1 MFANSTKSSHVV
13 DASTATF
20 EQEVLKSDVPVVVD
34 FWAPW
39 CGPCRMLGPV
49 LEQVAE
55 ERDGSVKVVKVNV
68 DKNPEMARRYNVSG
82 IPAVKV
88 FKKGKMVFETAG
100 AAPKPYWDQVID
112 QVVG

>member
-13 DASTATF
+13 DASTASF
-20 EQEVLKSDVPVVVD
+20 DQEVLKSDVPVVVD

-55 ERDGSVKVVKVNV
+55 ERAGSVKVVKVNV
-68 DKNPEMARRYNVSG
+68 DRNPEMAIRYNVNG
-82 IPAVKV
+82 IPAVKI
-88 FKKGKMVFETAG
+88 FKNGRIVFENSG
-100 AAPKPYWDQVID
+100 AAPKPYWDKAIEKVL
-112 QVVG
+112 